1 MTEIYVFLFSILF
14 WGIIYQL
21 FIIPKTAQAS
31 FREWKKTLNENP
43 DLIVEICG
51 PLLAEIE
58 EMISSNFQS
67 FWGSISGLGKRA
79 ENLDPQNKMK
89 KAMAKGDLYG
99 VLAEYI
105 GNKAGLGPLQDL
117 IKADGKP
124 KESIKDGKVG
134 PL

>member
-21 FIIPKTAQAS
+21 FIIPRTAQAS
-31 FREWKKTLNENP
+31 FREWKKKLNNDP
-43 DLIVEICG
+43 DLLIEICS

-58 EMISSNFQS
+58 EMIGTNFQS
-67 FWGSISGLGKRA
+67 FWGSVSGLGKRA
-79 ENLDPQNKMK
+79 ENLDPNNKMK

-105 GNKAGLGPLQDL
+105 GNKAGIGPLQDL
-117 IKADGKP
+117 IKAETKP
-124 KESIKDGKVG
+124 KESINEGKVG